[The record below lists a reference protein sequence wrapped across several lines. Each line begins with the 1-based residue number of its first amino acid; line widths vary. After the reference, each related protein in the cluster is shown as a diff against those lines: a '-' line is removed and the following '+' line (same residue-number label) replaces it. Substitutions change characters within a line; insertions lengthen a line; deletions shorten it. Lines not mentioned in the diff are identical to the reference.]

1 MTGAVMMRFFRTY
14 ICLLLMV
21 SSLAGCGYH
30 LRGKGSF
37 WPPQMKKVC
46 VPVFKNSSGRFEL
59 DLKLTRSVINELVAR
74 TGVTI
79 EPDKG
84 RADGLLLGDIIS
96 FKVQPIAFSSSGAA
110 SRYKLTITTSVVFT
124 DLVNQKVLFSDDS
137 FTYVEEYEVAGGVD
151 FESMETQAIDRVAEK
166 FARQLV
172 VNLVEGF

>member
-1 MTGAVMMRFFRTY
+1 MRFLRKY
-14 ICLLLMV
+14 ICLLLIV
-21 SSLAGCGYH
+21 SSLAACGYN

-74 TGVTI
+74 TGVII
-79 EPDKG
+79 EPERN
-84 RADGLLLGDIIS
+84 RADGLLLGEIIS
-96 FKVQPIAFSSSGAA
+96 FRVQPIAFSAGGAA
-110 SRYKLTITTSVVFT
+110 SRYKITIIASIVFT
-124 DLVNQKVLFSDDS
+124 DLANQKVLFSDDN
-137 FTYVEEYEVAGGVD
+137 FTYIEEYEVTGGVD